1 MKKYTLSPL
10 LVSLALLMTGCAN
23 DANSDNNSAVGI
35 ETAPLSSLSQDSD
48 KDSLISVTQ
57 ADKAAYKEQI
67 KSSEYDNISVSKDF
81 ELCFPKQK
89 DASNAERLSLF
100 RENFKFYKKAE

>member
-1 MKKYTLSPL
+1 MKKQFATALCTML
-10 LVSLALLMTGCAN
+10 LLTSCTAS
-23 DANSDNNSAVGI
+23 SDSKK
-35 ETAPLSSLSQDSD
+35 ESS